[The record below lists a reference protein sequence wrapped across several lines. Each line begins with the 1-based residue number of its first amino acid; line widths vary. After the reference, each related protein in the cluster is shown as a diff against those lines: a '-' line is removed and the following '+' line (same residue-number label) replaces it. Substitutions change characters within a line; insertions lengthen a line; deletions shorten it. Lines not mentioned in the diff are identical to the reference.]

1 MQSHIAK
8 QRILV
13 ALLLLSFVAASR
25 SYGQDESYRAPDLEP
40 AMPAP
45 RDSSP
50 EEQTELKRAILGRFV
65 IKLPQIVQF
74 AAAGHF
80 RFVKSEEFQF
90 IDRID
95 LGSIAFEDARYG
107 VTQRAL
113 NPAAVTEDIL
123 LPRIKTALAKV
134 GIEAHGM
141 TFAGFQDEF
150 SGAALPATLPR
161 SFDPRKNSLQVA
173 RTATFNRRERGVPIF
188 GSELLIGLMPDGR
201 IGRLRLHW
209 PELEPAILAEA
220 QKLQELVER
229 QRWTIPE
236 ELEDPAIE
244 ILDISA
250 GVGHS
255 GFATPGFSAR
265 PVVRILV
272 RKTGKDTEHPLAS
285 TRYKYFDVNGRE
297 VQFNKFPQISGT
309 PQEEKARGTAQ

>member
-1 MQSHIAK
+1 MKTYLAK

-13 ALLLLSFVAASR
+13 ALLLLCFAASR
-25 SYGQDESYRAPDLEP
+25 SYGQEESYRAPGLEP
-40 AMPAP
+40 AMPTP
-45 RDSSP
+45 RDISP
-50 EEQTELKRAILGRFV
+50 EEQTELKGAVLGRFV
-65 IKLPQIVQF
+65 IKLPEKVKF
-74 AAAGHF
+74 DAAGDS
-80 RFVKSEEFQF
+80 RFVRSDEFQF

-95 LGSIAFEDARYG
+95 LGSVAFEDARYG
-107 VTQRAL
+107 VSQRAL
-113 NPAAVTEDIL
+113 DPAAVTEDIL

-134 GIEAHGM
+134 GIEARGM

-150 SGAALPATLPR
+150 SGAAQPATLPR
-161 SFDPRKNSLQVA
+161 NFDPRKNSLLVA

-188 GSELLIGLMPDGR
+188 GSELLIGLMPNGR

-220 QKLQELVER
+220 QKLQKLVEG

-236 ELEDPAIE
+236 ELLDPAIE

-255 GFATPGFSAR
+255 GFATPGFSAQ

-297 VQFNKFPQISGT
+297 VRFNTFPQISGT
-309 PQEEKARGTAQ
+309 PQEEKTREIAR

>member
-1 MQSHIAK
+1 MQSHVAK
-8 QRILV
+8 QGILIP
-13 ALLLLSFVAASR
+13 LLLLSFVAASR
-25 SYGQDESYRAPDLEP
+25 SYGQDESHPAPGLDS

-45 RDSSP
+45 RDISP
-50 EEQTELKRAILGRFV
+50 EEQTDLKRALLGRLV

-74 AAAGHF
+74 TAAGDF
-80 RFVKSEEFQF
+80 RFVRSGEFQL

-95 LGSIAFEDARYG
+95 LGSVAFEDARYG
-107 VTQRAL
+107 VSERAL

-134 GIEAHGM
+134 GLEVHGM

-150 SGAALPATLPR
+150 SGAARPATLPR
-161 SFDPRKNSLQVA
+161 NFDPRNNSLHVA
-173 RTATFNRRERGVPIF
+173 RTATFNRRELGVPIF
-188 GSELLIGLMPDGR
+188 GSELLIGLMPSGW

-209 PELEPAILAEA
+209 PELDPAIVADA

-236 ELEDPAIE
+236 ELGDPAIE

-255 GFATPGFSAR
+255 GFATPGFSAL

-272 RKTGKDTEHPLAS
+272 RKTAKDTDLVS

-297 VQFNKFPQISGT
+297 VRFNKFPQIPGSSAEG
-309 PQEEKARGTAQ
+309 KRRGTAQ